1 MLQRKLLLISLFT
14 VMALFR
20 LSADTVTVHGYVAG
34 VNGDPVENVP
44 VTITAFFADSTGIF
58 ETVTT
63 NSDGIYQYE
72 FEAPNNIL
80 GWLQVGMVNCWGTW
94 LSLDTTITT
103 TPAEFVADFEYCENI
118 TIDSCIVII
127 NEVWN
132 PGALPQLVAWTPFA
146 SPATYTWT
154 TGETTEAITPQ
165 QSGEYCVTVTFP
177 FGCEAVDCYTF
188 QDTFPN
194 CFAYIS
200 ANPNQDGT
208 YTLVAGGVGQA
219 PYSYLWD
226 DGSTSDTIFNAGP
239 GSHCVTVTDAT
250 DCSFGTC
257 IFLQDP
263 NFCEVW
269 IYQDPGG
276 VLFAQ
281 SYGIAPFTY
290 LWSTNET
297 SEFILP
303 VSPGLYCVTTTDATG
318 CTASSCIDYAPF
330 DSCYV
335 YVYAYLHDSSTIAL
349 YAAGDFFWG
358 DSATF
363 DWSNGG
369 SGQIIYITDLSQE
382 YCVTMTTSSGCIASA
397 CFDPASI
404 CYAAVDVQY
413 IDPENATLS
422 VWVDP
427 IFGAGGTPVSY
438 LWFDGSSDPTV
449 NVSESGSYC
458 VTVTIGDDCVTEAC
472 TYVDFDSLQY
482 NCAAWVF
489 TYPDSNGNWLAEAYA
504 WGPGVFD
511 YVWNTGDTTPVIQL
525 SFPNAYAC
533 VTVTNNFGCEAV
545 ACSDSLFNQCEIF
558 PSVNYI
564 SDEEA
569 ILSAYVW
576 GGNGSYTWSNGA
588 TGPEI
593 TVSESGTYC
602 VTYVGQG
609 CTNTAC
615 IDVYFWNSDTCYVYI
630 ESIPLPTGGIQYTAY
645 PYQGEAPF
653 TYAWSNGATE
663 QSQIVD
669 FGIHDLCVTVTDAT
683 GCVASACNFKFDSCY
698 TALEFQN
705 FGTPQIVIQTAT
717 PLLYAVWTNGD
728 TTQNVLEITETG
740 WYCVTVYDIYGCV
753 DSTCIE
759 VVNLDPTEGQN
770 IITGFITADSIWNLQ
785 GIVYAYS
792 VDPNGGAFELV
803 DSTVFYQSYYAFQDM
818 PNGLYLLKAS
828 IAPGTIGY
836 DQYMPTYHFSSAEWS
851 EADPH
856 ALPNYPQ
863 VTTDIRMIP
872 IDTTNGTGVIGGIIT
887 DPTGFT
893 AGEGEHSRNGEGLA
907 GVTILLSDEYGTP
920 KDFTISGEDG
930 VFTFPNL
937 AFGTYRITYDIPGI
951 QSPDIWI
958 TLSAENPENSS
969 VVLIVENSVAVEE
982 PTSIEVSIAPNPAK
996 HEINITLPATLS
1008 SFDVQ
1013 VVDMQG
1019 RIVKA
1024 GSVRSN
1030 NGILNIGVD
1039 QFASGLYHINLRS
1052 NDQMYFGRFV
1062 KQE

>member
-1 MLQRKLLLISLFT
+1 MLQRKLLLTSLFT

-20 LSADTVTVHGYVAG
+20 LAADAVTVHGFVTG

-63 NSDGIYQYE
+63 NADGIYQYE
-72 FEAPNNIL
+72 FNAPNNVL
-80 GWLQVGMVNCWGTW
+80 GWLQVGTVNCWGTW
-94 LSLDTTITT
+94 LSQDFTITS
-103 TPAEFVADFEYCENI
+103 TPADFEADFAYCENI
-118 TIDSCIVII
+118 TVDSCIVII

-132 PGALPQLVAWTPFA
+132 PGALPQLIAWTPFSSTA
-146 SPATYTWT
+146 SYTWS
-154 TGETTEAITPQ
+154 TGETTEAITPY

-177 FGCEAVDCYTF
+177 FGCEAIDCYTF

-208 YTLVAGGVGQA
+208 YILVAEGTGPA
-219 PYSYLWD
+219 PYQYTW
-226 DGSTSDTIFNAGP
+226 STGENTSTIFNAGP
-239 GSHCVTVTDAT
+239 GTYCVTVTDST
-250 DCSFGTC
+250 GCSYSTC
-257 IFLQDP
+257 VFLQDP

-269 IYQDPGG
+269 IFQDPGG
-276 VLFAQ
+276 ALVAQ
-281 SYGIAPFTY
+281 GYGFPPLTY

-297 SEFILP
+297 GEYIYP
-303 VSPGLYCVTTTDATG
+303 QSPGLYCVTTTDANG

-335 YVYAYLHDSSTIAL
+335 YVYAYLADSNTIAL

-363 DWSNGG
+363 VWSNGQQ
-369 SGQIIYITDLSQE
+369 GQIIYVTDLSQE
-382 YCVTMTTSSGCIASA
+382 YCVTMTTSSGCEASG
-397 CFDPASI
+397 CFDPSYY
-404 CYAAVDVQY
+404 CYAAVDVLY
-413 IDPENATLS
+413 VDTATATLS
-422 VWVDP
+422 VYVDP
-427 IFGAGGTPVSY
+427 VYSLPGSPVSY
-438 LWFDGSSDPTV
+438 LWFDGSSNPTIE
-449 NVSESGSYC
+449 VSESGSYC

-472 TYVDFDSLQY
+472 TYVDFDSLQFS
-482 NCAAWVF
+482 CASWVI
-489 TYPDSNGNWLAEAYA
+489 TYPDTNGNWFAEAFA
-504 WGPGVFD
+504 WGFGTFE
-511 YVWNTGDTTPVIQL
+511 YLWNTGDTTSVIPL

-533 VTVTNNFGCEAV
+533 VTVTSSFGCESV
-545 ACSDSLFNQCEIF
+545 ACADSLFNQCEVF
-558 PSVNYI
+558 TSVNYT
-564 SDEEA
+564 SNEEA
-569 ILSAYVW
+569 TISAYVW
-576 GGNGSYTWSNGA
+576 GGNGTYTWSNGA
-588 TGPEI
+588 TGSDI
-593 TVSESGTYC
+593 TVTESGTYC
-602 VTYVGQG
+602 VTYIGQG
-609 CTNTAC
+609 CTSTSCA
-615 IDVYFWNSDTCYVYI
+615 DVYFWNFDTCYVYI
-630 ESIPLPTGGIQYTAY
+630 ESIPHPGGGIEYTAY

-653 TYAWSNGATE
+653 TYAWSNGASE

-683 GCVASACNFKFDSCY
+683 GCIASACNFKFDSCY
-698 TALEFQN
+698 TGLEYQN
-705 FGTPQIVIQTAT
+705 FGTPQIIIQTAT

-728 TTQNVLEITETG
+728 TTQNVLEITEPG
-740 WYCVTVYDIYGCV
+740 WYCVTVYDIFGCV

-759 VVNLDPTEGQN
+759 ILSLDPAEGQN
-770 IITGFITADSIWNLQ
+770 IITGFVTADSILNLT
-785 GIVYAYS
+785 GIVYAYA
-792 VDPNGGAFELV
+792 VDQNGAAFELV
-803 DSTVFYQSYYAFQDM
+803 DSSLIFQSFYFM
-818 PNGLYLLKAS
+818 ENLPNGLYLLKAT
-828 IAPGTIGY
+828 IAPGTNGY
-836 DQYMPTYHFSSAEWS
+836 DQYLPTYHLSSAEWTS
-851 EADPH
+851 ADPH
-856 ALPNYPQ
+856 VLPNYPQ

-872 IDTTNGTGVIGGIIT
+872 VDTTNGTGVIGGVIT

-893 AGEGEHSRNGEGLA
+893 ADEGQHSRDEEGQA
-907 GVTILLSDEYGTP
+907 GITILLSDQYGTP
-920 KDFTISGEDG
+920 KDYTISSEGG
-930 VFTFPNL
+930 VFSFPNL
-937 AFGTYRITYDIPGI
+937 AFGTHRITYDIPGI
-951 QSPDIWI
+951 QSPDIWV
-958 TLSAENPENSS
+958 TLSPEDPHHLQ

-996 HEINITLPATLS
+996 HEINITVPATLS

-1030 NGILNIGVD
+1030 NGILNIEVD